1 MMFDFINRHKHLTL
15 TLVCLLI
22 FAALIIWCSTIT
34 REYDD
39 IWADY
44 YGAGTRYSH
53 LAAFSAQ
60 GSGFGFYDINSFRYS
75 LDSVCE
81 QESLSGEGRVWV
93 DSYSCENT
101 AQAQRLDSTI
111 SKNATVTVT
120 GGDYFLLH
128 HFNFVSGS
136 PNDSGADDTVVL
148 DRKLAWELFG
158 SDNIVG
164 MSMLLS
170 GQLCYIS
177 GVVEMPDGY
186 YADFAGDA
194 LRIWIGE
201 DMGRRIFGEPSY
213 TSYEVYFPNPVDGFA
228 MRCFEQVV
236 YKSDSRQLCEL
247 TGRFDTLYLIKNIPN
262 LAKSAARTSTIA
274 LPWWENAT
282 RTASQLCTL
291 IALLALISLVIPATY
306 AARLIWRVYKY
317 RELPIIFIKKQ
328 IRKFQYDRR
337 RK

>member
-1 MMFDFINRHKHLTL
+1 MLEYINRHKHLTL
-15 TLVCLLI
+15 TLASLCI
-22 FAALIIWCSTIT
+22 FAVLLTWCGIIKG
-34 REYDD
+34 EYDD

-60 GSGFGFYDINSFRYS
+60 GSGFGFYDISSFRYA

-93 DSYSCENT
+93 DAYSCENT
-101 AQAQRLDSTI
+101 AQAQRLDSNI
-111 SKNATVTVT
+111 SKTATVTVT

-128 HFNFVSGS
+128 HFNFVAGA

-164 MSMLLS
+164 MSMMLS

-177 GVVEMPDGY
+177 GVVEMPGGY
-186 YADFAGDA
+186 YADFAGDSP
-194 LRIWIGE
+194 RIWIGE

-236 YKSDSRQLCEL
+236 PENDMRELTEL

-262 LAKSAARTSTIA
+262 LAKSAARTGTIA
-274 LPWWENAT
+274 LPFRENAT

-291 IALLALISLVIPATY
+291 IALLALISLAIPLTY
-306 AARLIWRVYKY
+306 AARLLYRIYKY
-317 RELPIIFIKKQ
+317 RELPFRWIKRQ
-328 IRKFQYDRR
+328 YNKFQYRR